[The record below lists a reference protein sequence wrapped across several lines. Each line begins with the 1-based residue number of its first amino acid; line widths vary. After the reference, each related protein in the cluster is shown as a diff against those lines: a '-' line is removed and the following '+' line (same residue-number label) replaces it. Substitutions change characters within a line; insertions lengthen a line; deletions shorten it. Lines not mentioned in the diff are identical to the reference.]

1 MASMN
6 SKDGRYRMDPVNS
19 NSLPP
24 NTRIL
29 YTPKSKRT
37 KAVRSTRKSRWHY
50 GKWQSKHVYYS
61 GSSECSQNI
70 KDTLDYVAKNQNKDI
85 WKITKVSDGIRELIL
100 QLPCRN
106 INK

>member
-1 MASMN
+1 MN
-6 SKDGRYRMDPVNS
+6 

-37 KAVRSTRKSRWHY
+37 KAARSTRKSRWY
-50 GKWQSKHVYYS
+50 YEKWQFKHVYYS
-61 GSSECSQNI
+61 GSSERRQNI
-70 KDTLDYVAKNQNKDI
+70 KYIHDYGAKNQDKDS

-100 QLPCRN
+100 QLSYTNGNR
-106 INK
+106 

>member
-6 SKDGRYRMDPVNS
+6 SKNGRHRMDPVNS
-19 NSLPP
+19 NSLPL

-37 KAVRSTRKSRWHY
+37 KAVRSTRKNRWHY
-50 GKWQSKHVYYS
+50 EKWQFKHVYCS

-70 KDTLDYVAKNQNKDI
+70 KDTLDYVVKNQDKDTR
-85 WKITKVSDGIRELIL
+85 KITKVSDGIRELIL
-100 QLPCRN
+100 QLSCRN